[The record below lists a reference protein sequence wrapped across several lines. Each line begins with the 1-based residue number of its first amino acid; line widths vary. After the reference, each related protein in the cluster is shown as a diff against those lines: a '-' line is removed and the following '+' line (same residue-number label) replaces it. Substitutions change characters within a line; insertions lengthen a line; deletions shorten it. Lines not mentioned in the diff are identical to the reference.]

1 MADTGNTS
9 SDPSGRS
16 GKNSN
21 GTTTVSFTTSDGQ
34 TIAQNELNREAK
46 NAADGTIF
54 TITDPNIVYEINSTT
69 KIPVLNSKGQFTGTF
84 VENSQAARQAYSAK
98 GATFNNSQNIGLKVA
113 GDPNASWYKGYFQ
126 LPAPPVPPSTGK
138 KTGKGPKG
146 TTPTPP
152 ATPPETVDPNKW
164 SWNLPPHKW
173 SLPRT
178 LSGNDFSS
186 APLKQHSDMYRR
198 GRIWW
203 KWNDPSIQLT
213 QNAGGG
219 ATDKYITTK
228 NGNNTQFGFQFLWNP
243 TDFNTAVSVQMDST
257 PSAGDRFLGGA
268 GFFPGTESI
277 TITIHLDRT
286 NDFAAAASKLS
297 TPNTD
302 TNNPNSQ
309 VAYGKTLL
317 PFVTRDQVQDFIPFY
332 TQGTGFT
339 SSTNVGGIDMQDKL
353 VDLFQR
359 GTIADLEFL
368 YRTINGVGPAGSTTQ
383 AWVNGRGQKTA
394 DIGFL
399 QPTLVNIDIG
409 PLSYAGYVNN
419 LSVTHKMFTV
429 DMIPISTDVT
439 MSLQL
444 LATAG
449 IQNQAQK
456 ATVTAT
462 TAAPIDTSA
471 STTSTATTPVK

>member
-1 MADTGNTS
+1 MTGTGNTS
-9 SDPSGRS
+9 SDAAGRALNGRAGTQAVYYNAQQGALAAQQNLEKEATS
-16 GKNSN
+16 YKSN
-21 GTTTVSFTTSDGQ
+21 IAFLINNASISDAVNKSNLYPVVDTNGVFT
-34 TIAQNELNREAK
+34 
-46 NAADGTIF
+46 
-54 TITDPNIVYEINSTT
+54 
-69 KIPVLNSKGQFTGTF
+69 GQFVMNNKATR
-84 VENSQAARQAYSAK
+84 AALGVAPINQPV
-98 GATFNNSQNIGLKVA
+98 GLKIKGSSITGA
-113 GDPNASWYKGYFQ
+113 YAGYFQ
-126 LPAPPVPPSTGK
+126 VAAAATAAGAPPKGGGGNG
-138 KTGKGPKG
+138 GKGG
-146 TTPTPP
+146 TTDTKQTP
-152 ATPPETVDPNKW
+152 PPETVDPNGW

-173 SLPRT
+173 SLPLSLRT
-178 LSGNDFSS
+178 GNVISGMETST
-186 APLKQHSDMYRR
+186 KTHSEMYRR

-203 KWNDPSIQLT
+203 KWNDPNISLT
-213 QNAGGG
+213 QNAGNG
-219 ATDKYITTK
+219 AKDTYAKTT
-228 NGNNTQFGFQFLWNP
+228 NNDNSMYGFQFLWNP

-257 PSAGDRFLGGA
+257 PSVGDRFLGGA

-286 NDFAAAASKLS
+286 NDFAAAAAVL
-297 TPNTD
+297 
-302 TNNPNSQ
+302 NNPGNDQ
-309 VAYGKTLL
+309 TKYGKTVI
-317 PFVTRDQVQDFIPFY
+317 PFITRDQVLPFVSSY

-339 SSTNVGGIDMQDKL
+339 SANKIGNIDIQDKL

-368 YRTINGVGPAGSTTQ
+368 YRTINGIGPAGATNQ

-429 DMIPISTDVT
+429 DMIPMSTDVT

-449 IQNQAQK
+449 IQNNN
-456 ATVTAT
+456 TGTAT
-462 TAAPIDTSA
+462 TQTPGP
-471 STTSTATTPVK
+471 TSTAVTNNATSPTQ